1 MTNSWNF
8 EYYYGDESEQFS
20 FLRIPRQ
27 LITGAAYK
35 KVSIDAKLL
44 YGLML
49 DRMGLS
55 AGTAG
60 MTNRGGSISTL
71 PPRRSGKP
79 CVVEMTRH

>member
-20 FLRIPRQ
+20 FLRILRQ
-27 LITGAAYK
+27 LTGTAYK
-35 KVSIDAKLL
+35 KVSVEAKLL

-55 AGTAG
+55 AQNGWYDE
-60 MTNRGGSISTL
+60 RGRVYI
-71 PPRRSGKP
+71 
-79 CVVEMTRH
+79 